1 MNKTFVLLLVG
12 LAGASCGRT
21 TVTPPPAVRAT
32 APDVVRLTPQAQ
44 RNAGIVIADAQLV
57 MRGDRTEAPGLVA
70 LDEGRTARIGSFVQG
85 IILETAVQVG
95 DRVGAGQVLAT
106 MHSTIVHDT
115 WAAYRKAVAERRRAE
130 HELAFAAQAH
140 ERAKR
145 LYADAALSLQE
156 LQRAET
162 NRIDAAELLDMAQ
175 TEVRRAEEELEHL
188 GITNGEDPT
197 GESGEQIPVKTPVR
211 GLVLERLVTAG
222 TTVTPG
228 TPLFVVSDLSAL
240 WVLAEVDE
248 SLLSRIVVGRPVE
261 VRVAAYP
268 DEQFHGTVTL
278 IGDTVNPKT
287 RRVTVRCALPNA
299 DGRLKPEMFATVVLE
314 QKDARRAVVVPSEA
328 VQSIDGKPTVFVS
341 EPDNSF
347 RAQQITRGTE
357 ADGQIEVVSG
367 LQAGNRVVVTGS
379 FVLKSELL
387 RSSSAGE

>member
-1 MNKTFVLLLVG
+1 MTKAFVLLLI
-12 LAGASCGRT
+12 LASLSCGRT
-21 TVTPPPAVRAT
+21 AVTPPPSTHAT
-32 APDVVRLTPQAQ
+32 DLVRLSPEAQ
-44 RNAGIVIADAQLV
+44 RNAGIVVAEARQV

-70 LDEGRTARIGSFVQG
+70 LDEGRTARIGSLVQG

-95 DRVGAGQVLAT
+95 DRVSPGQVLAT

-140 ERAKR
+140 ERARR

-162 NRIDAAELLDMAQ
+162 NRIDATELLDMAQ

-211 GLVLERLVTAG
+211 GLVLERFVTAG

-240 WVLAEVDE
+240 WVLAEIDE
-248 SLLSRIVVGRPVE
+248 SLLSRIAVGRPVE
-261 VRVAAYP
+261 VRVAAYAHERFP
-268 DEQFHGTVTL
+268 GTVTL
-278 IGDTVNPKT
+278 IGDMVNPKT

-314 QKDARRAVVVPSEA
+314 EKDARRAVVIPSEA
-328 VQSIDGKPTVFVS
+328 IQSIDGNPTVFVA
-341 EPDNSF
+341 EPDNQF
-347 RAQQITRGTE
+347 RARPIKIGTE
-357 ADGQIEVVSG
+357 ADGQVEIVSG
-367 LQAGNRVVVTGS
+367 LPAGDRVVVNGS

-387 RSSSAGE
+387 QSSGAGE

>member
-1 MNKTFVLLLVG
+1 MNKTFVLLLIG
-12 LAGASCGRT
+12 LAAASCGRT
-21 TVTPPPAVRAT
+21 QVTPPPAVHAT
-32 APDVVRLTPQAQ
+32 DVVRLSPEAQ
-44 RNAGIVIADAQLV
+44 RNAGIVIAEAQLA

-95 DRVGAGQVLAT
+95 DRVGTGQVLAT

-145 LYADAALSLQE
+145 LYTDAALSLQE

-188 GITNGEDPT
+188 GITNKEDPT

-211 GLVLERLVTAG
+211 GLVLERFVTAG

-240 WVLAEVDE
+240 WVLAEIDE
-248 SLLSRIVVGRPVE
+248 SLLSRIAVGRPVE

-268 DEQFHGTVTL
+268 NEQFHGTVTL

-299 DGRLKPEMFATVVLE
+299 DRRLKPEMFATVVLG
-314 QKDARRAVVVPSEA
+314 QNDLRRAVVVPSEA
-328 VQSIDGKPTVFVS
+328 VQSIDGNPTVFVS
-341 EPDNSF
+341 EPGNEF
-347 RAQQITRGTE
+347 RAQQIQRGTE

-367 LQAGNRVVVTGS
+367 LQAGNRVVVNGS

-387 RSSSAGE
+387 RSSSAGD

>member
-1 MNKTFVLLLVG
+1 MNKTVVLLSIG
-12 LAGASCGRT
+12 LAAASCGRSA
-21 TVTPPPAVRAT
+21 VTPPPTER
-32 APDVVRLTPQAQ
+32 APDVVRLSPEAQ
-44 RNAGIVIADAQLV
+44 RNAGIVIGEARLV
-57 MRGDRTEAPGLVA
+57 MRGDRTEAPGLIA

-85 IILETAVQVG
+85 IILDTTVQVG
-95 DRVGAGQVLAT
+95 DRVGAGQILAT

-115 WAAYRKAVAERRRAE
+115 WAAYRKAAAERRRAE
-130 HELAFAAQAH
+130 HELTFAAQAH

-188 GITNGEDPT
+188 GITNKDDPT
-197 GESGEQIPVKTPVR
+197 GESGEQIPVRTPVR

-248 SLLSRIVVGRPVE
+248 TLLSRIAVGRPVE
-261 VRVAAYP
+261 VRVAAYRN
-268 DEQFHGTVTL
+268 EQFHGTVTL
-278 IGDTVNPKT
+278 IGNTVNPKT

-314 QKDARRAVVVPSEA
+314 QNDLRGAVVVPSEA
-328 VQSIDGKPTVFVS
+328 VQSIDGNATVFVS
-341 EPDNSF
+341 EADDSF
-347 RAQQITRGTE
+347 RAHKIQRGTE

-367 LQAGNRVVVTGS
+367 LQAGHRVVVNGS

-387 RSSSAGE
+387 RSSSTGE

>member
-1 MNKTFVLLLVG
+1 MNKTFVLLLIG
-12 LAGASCGRT
+12 LAASSCGRT
-21 TVTPPPAVRAT
+21 TVTPPPTVHAT
-32 APDVVRLTPQAQ
+32 DVVRLSPEAQ
-44 RNAGIVIADAQLV
+44 RNAGIVIGEAQLV

-95 DRVGAGQVLAT
+95 DRVGAGQILAT

-145 LYADAALSLQE
+145 LYGDAALSLQE

-188 GITNGEDPT
+188 GITNKDDPT

-211 GLVLERLVTAG
+211 GLVLERFVTAG

-248 SLLSRIVVGRPVE
+248 SLLSHIAIGRPVE

-268 DEQFHGTVTL
+268 NEQFHGTVTL
-278 IGDTVNPKT
+278 IGNTVNPKT

-328 VQSIDGKPTVFVS
+328 VQSIDGNPTVFVS
-341 EPDNSF
+341 EPDNRF

-367 LQAGNRVVVTGS
+367 LQPGNRVVVTGS

-387 RSSSAGE
+387 RSSSPGE

>member
-12 LAGASCGRT
+12 LAAASCGRT

-228 TPLFVVSDLSAL
+228 TPLFVVSDLSTL

>member
-1 MNKTFVLLLVG
+1 MTRTLLHLLLVV
-12 LAGASCGRT
+12 LAAACGRT
-21 TVTPPPAVRAT
+21 SVSPPPT
-32 APDVVRLTPQAQ
+32 AQPTDVVRLSAEAQ
-44 RNAGIVIADAQLV
+44 RNAGIVVGEAQLV
-57 MRGDRTEAPGLVA
+57 LRSDRTEAPGLVA

-130 HELAFAAQAH
+130 HELAFAVQAH

-145 LYADAALSLQE
+145 LYADAAVSLQE
-156 LQRAET
+156 VQRSET

-188 GITNGEDPT
+188 GITNKEDPT

-211 GLVLERLVTAG
+211 GLVLERFVTAG

-248 SLLSRIVVGRPVE
+248 ALLSRIVVGRPVD

-268 DEQFHGTVTL
+268 NEQFHGTVTL

-287 RRVTVRCALPNA
+287 RRVTVRCALRNA
-299 DGRLKPEMFATVVLE
+299 EARLKPEMFATVVLE
-314 QKDARRAVVVPSEA
+314 QKDARRAVVVPSET
-328 VQSIDGKPTVFVS
+328 VQSIGGQPTVFVS
-341 EPDNSF
+341 EPDNRF
-347 RAQQITRGTE
+347 RAQRITTGTE
-357 ADGQIEVVSG
+357 ADGQIEVLSG
-367 LQAGNRVVVTGS
+367 LDAGSRVVVNGS

-387 RSSSAGE
+387 QSSSAGE

>member
-1 MNKTFVLLLVG
+1 MNRTFVLLLIG
-12 LAGASCGRT
+12 IAMASCGRT
-21 TVTPPPAVRAT
+21 AVTSQPPAT
-32 APDVVRLTPQAQ
+32 NPTDVVRLTPEAQ
-44 RNAGIVIADAQLV
+44 RNGGIAVAEAQV
-57 MRGDRTEAPGLVA
+57 VVRGDRTEAPGLVA

-130 HELAFAAQAH
+130 HELAFAVQAH
-140 ERAKR
+140 ERAGR

-162 NRIDAAELLDMAQ
+162 NRVDASELLDMAQ

-188 GITNGEDPT
+188 GITNKEDPT

-248 SLLSRIVVGRPVE
+248 SLLSRIAVGHPVV
-261 VRVAAYP
+261 VRVAAYK
-268 DEQFHGTVTL
+268 DEPFPGTVTL

-287 RRVTVRCALPNA
+287 RRVTVRCAVSNA
-299 DGRLKPEMFATVVLE
+299 DGRLKPEMFATVLLA
-314 QKDARRAVVVPSEA
+314 QKDIRRAVVVPSEA
-328 VQSIDGKPTVFVS
+328 IQSIDGSPTVFVS
-341 EPDNSF
+341 EPDNQF
-347 RAQQITRGTE
+347 RAQRIKTGSE
-357 ADGQIEVVSG
+357 ADGLVEVLSG
-367 LQAGNRVVVTGS
+367 LRAGDRVVGNGS
-379 FVLKSELL
+379 FVVKSELL